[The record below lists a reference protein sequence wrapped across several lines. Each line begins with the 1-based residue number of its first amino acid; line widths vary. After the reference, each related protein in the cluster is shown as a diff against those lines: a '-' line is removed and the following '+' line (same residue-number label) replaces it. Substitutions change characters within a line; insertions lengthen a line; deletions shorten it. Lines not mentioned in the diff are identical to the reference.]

1 MTWWAILICCVVG
14 AISLPFIVVIWIT
27 AIDHIST
34 IFKKRKLM
42 RDMEKNINKMFSPST
57 KEEQRKQFFDDL
69 EQLKK
74 QIDEKEKED
83 L

>member
-1 MTWWAILICCVVG
+1 MTWWAILVCCVVG
-14 AISLPFIVVIWIT
+14 AISLPIAIVTWVV

-42 RDMEKNINKMFSPST
+42 RDMEKNLNKMFSPST

-69 EQLKK
+69 ERIQK
-74 QIDEKEKED
+74 QIEED
-83 L
+83 KHE

>member
-14 AISLPFIVVIWIT
+14 AISLPFVVVIWIT
-27 AIDHIST
+27 AIDHISM

-42 RDMEKNINKMFSPST
+42 RDMEKNINKMFSPLT

-69 EQLKK
+69 ERIQK
-74 QIDEKEKED
+74 QIEED
-83 L
+83 KHDN

>member
-14 AISLPFIVVIWIT
+14 AISLPFVVVIWIT

-42 RDMEKNINKMFSPST
+42 RDMEKNINKMFGPLT

-69 EQLKK
+69 ERIQK
-74 QIDEKEKED
+74 QIEED
-83 L
+83 KHGD